1 MKPTLKYYNKNRKV
15 NESELFDD
23 ELGLHISSDKVLKE
37 DDEPQE
43 ENGGQEPEPKAAE
56 EAMDEQQLR
65 IESLKIAVKIAK
77 LFDEVQ
83 PSDLIEMSDEVFKY
97 VQHQSLTSGEWDP
110 SYGLG
115 DEENTDT
122 EEETEENTEE
132 EPAQDET
139 TDDAI
144 ENFDL
149 DDLEA
154 PEEEKSDAEEDK
166 DEDKEE
172 KTDETSPEVP
182 EEFFDFTV

>member
-15 NESELFDD
+15 IESELFDD
-23 ELGLHISSDKVLKE
+23 ELGLHIDNDDILKE
-37 DDEPQE
+37 DDEPQA
-43 ENGGQEPEPKAAE
+43 NADNQEPEPKASE

-110 SYGLG
+110 SYGIG
-115 DEENTDT
+115 DEDT
-122 EEETEENTEE
+122 
-132 EPAQDET
+132 T
-139 TDDAI
+139 TSDATDAI
-144 ENFDL
+144 EDFDI

-154 PEEEKSDAEEDK
+154 PDEDKTDAEENK
-166 DEDKEE
+166 DEEDKE
-172 KTDETSPEVP
+172 KADETSPEVP